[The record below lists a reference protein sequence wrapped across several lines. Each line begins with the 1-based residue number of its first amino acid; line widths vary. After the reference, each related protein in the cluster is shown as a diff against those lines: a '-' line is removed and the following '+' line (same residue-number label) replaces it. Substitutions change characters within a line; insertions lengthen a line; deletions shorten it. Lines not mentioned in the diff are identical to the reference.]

1 MKLMTGNNYN
11 TSQNCIKLW
20 RLKWKV
26 HLLLWRH
33 IKRVNNESLN
43 LEKCHCKHTICPA
56 DVCFLLLY
64 QKGGWQQKHYVPMCC
79 FFALPRRLYGRQ
91 HLTPEQSEGSNF
103 GGEKTPRCL
112 YGSLPHAYVA
122 SIFSLLLLWR
132 YLNWWRHAPMSSE
145 RLFKLVDGSAS
156 RIWYFS
162 LMHTS
167 HRLDPHWY
175 GTHFWTISH
184 DTFSSLPCSRS
195 FQTYS
200 LSPVWPSLGFGAFIL
215 FTCLYHLSLNVLP
228 ARPM

>member
-43 LEKCHCKHTICPA
+43 LEKCHCKHTMCPA

-79 FFALPRRLYGRQ
+79 FFALPRRVYGRQ

-103 GGEKTPRCL
+103 GGEKTL
-112 YGSLPHAYVA
+112 VA
-122 SIFSLLLLWR
+122 CTGPCPMPMLHRFSASCCCGGILIGGGMLLWVR
-132 YLNWWRHAPMSSE
+132 NVCSSSWMDQQ
-145 RLFKLVDGSAS
+145 VG
-156 RIWYFS
+156 
-162 LMHTS
+162 
-167 HRLDPHWY
+167 Y
-175 GTHFWTISH
+175 GTFRWCIRRTVWIRTGMARISG
-184 DTFSSLPCSRS
+184 
-195 FQTYS
+195 
-200 LSPVWPSLGFGAFIL
+200 LSPMIPSPL
-215 FTCLYHLSLNVLP
+215 CPVL
-228 ARPM
+228 AVSKRTR